1 MQKVHGLKYFTVL
14 CTQILQ
20 PLQQARMQVA
30 SYPWPVDSLAIC
42 GLIAAERQAR
52 EAGGSSEEGAQQ
64 MEADY
69 SSLLTGL
76 PEKSPFRMLAAPM
89 PVL

>member
-1 MQKVHGLKYFTVL
+1 MQVLK
-14 CTQILQ
+14 

-42 GLIAAERQAR
+42 GLIATELQSRHGQSAEAVQHMQ
-52 EAGGSSEEGAQQ
+52 S
-64 MEADY
+64 DY
-69 SSLLTGL
+69 LSLLTGL

-89 PVL
+89 PVI